1 MPETATSQTK
11 AGGRLTNPVVDL
23 AVLNLI
29 VGGGL
34 VSAAIF
40 LFLLRHLPL
49 FTYQQ
54 QRTVSAI
61 AFWIGAI
68 GSLMTVAGFA
78 LRGKMGWTASLRLFV
93 VATGIAAFA
102 SGVVEIGLVAWWDPA
117 VLLAL
122 SGIGV
127 AILVAGVAMLRG
139 RRWGGFIELA
149 IMVAP
154 ALALFIAEARVPSV
168 DRIPWSVDV
177 VLSLVLLLPLVA
189 SLDPLM
195 TIFESPGHVRFAAQ
209 RFASR
214 NIFPTLVSVT
224 LLLWVLMSTKGLPG
238 LVNSMQTS
246 RQKRSMAEMSA
257 IMQAVE
263 KYGEANGVYPP
274 TQNVAALAHLL
285 EACCIKGMPRNDPWG
300 HPYDYHR
307 VTSPSGE
314 EGFVIRTAGCDGI
327 FEQKDPT
334 AYTDGGVIGMHRDIV
349 FSTVSKPQWPEG
361 LMPP

>member
-1 MPETATSQTK
+1 MTETASSQEK
-11 AGGRLTNPVVDL
+11 AGGRLTGAVVDL

-34 VSAAIF
+34 VAGAIF
-40 LFLLRHLPL
+40 LFLWRHLPV

-54 QRTVSAI
+54 HRTASGI
-61 AFWIGAI
+61 AFWIAAI
-68 GSLMTVAGFA
+68 GSLMTVAGFT
-78 LRGKMGWTASLRLFV
+78 LRVKMGWTASLRRFV

-102 SGVVEIGLVAWWDPA
+102 SGVVEIGLYGGSD
-117 VLLAL
+117 LLAS

-139 RRWGGFIELA
+139 WRWGGFLELA
-149 IMVAP
+149 IMAAP
-154 ALALFIAEARVPSV
+154 VARVLFTVRPS
-168 DRIPWSVDV
+168 DGPWIPVII
-177 VLSLVLLLPLVA
+177 LVSLLPLVA

-195 TIFESPGHVRFAAQ
+195 TILESPGRVRFAAP
-209 RFASR
+209 RVAWR
-214 NIFPTLVSVT
+214 NIFRTLVVVT
-224 LLLWVLMSTKGLPG
+224 LLLWVLVFTKGLPRIVQARQFS
-238 LVNSMQTS
+238 L
-246 RQKRSMAEMSA
+246 QKRSLAEMYS
-257 IMQAVE
+257 IKQAVE
-263 KYGEANGVYPP
+263 KYGEANKVYPP
-274 TQNVAALAHLL
+274 TQDVAALARLL

-300 HPYDYHR
+300 HPYDYHG

-334 AYTDGGVIGMHRDIV
+334 AYTDGAVIGDERDIV

-361 LMPP
+361 LMQP